1 MLLLSDK
8 CGKKRGES
16 GKKRECSER
25 EHVKGRE
32 MGEKERRKGERE
44 EREERGRGNRLGE
57 RVIADV

>member
-1 MLLLSDK
+1 MTNVERK
-8 CGKKRGES
+8 GGES

-32 MGEKERRKGERE
+32 RGEKERRKGGRE
-44 EREERGRGNRLGE
+44 KREERGGNHLGE